1 MAIAVLRF
9 PGTNNEHDVMRAL
22 DRVSGADPFLVPSRL
37 GRSALDGADGV
48 VIPGGFSYGD
58 YLRAGAVAA
67 AGDIIEGVNELI
79 EEDKPV
85 VGICNGFQILAESK
99 HLPGA
104 LLTNESAHFI
114 CKWTYLK
121 VSEDATRF
129 TRGLENT
136 IIRIPIAHMLGNY
149 YCTSEELDKLVSEKQ
164 IVFRYCDK
172 EGNVSDKTNPNGSTM
187 NIAGIVNKR
196 GNVLGMMPHPER
208 ASRSILGSRD
218 GLLILE
224 NFVRDSIC

>member
-1 MAIAVLRF
+1 
-9 PGTNNEHDVMRAL
+9 
-22 DRVSGADPFLVPSRL
+22 
-37 GRSALDGADGV
+37 
-48 VIPGGFSYGD
+48 
-58 YLRAGAVAA
+58 
-67 AGDIIEGVNELI
+67 
-79 EEDKPV
+79 
-85 VGICNGFQILAESK
+85 
-99 HLPGA
+99 
-104 LLTNESAHFI
+104 
-114 CKWTYLK
+114 
-121 VSEDATRF
+121 ATRF

-136 IIRIPIAHMLGNY
+136 VIRIPIAHMLGNY

-208 ASRSILGSRD
+208 SSRSILGSCD